1 MSRNG
6 SIDLDFGDGTY
17 TFRLAIGQLREL
29 QESVNRPRIKLGASL
44 IGPATLFEAVRSN
57 NAWPHE
63 VREIMRLGLIGGGT
77 KPADA
82 LDLVRRYVE
91 ERPIVESSIHATL
104 VLGAALF
111 GSEEEA
117 VEGKKQPAEMTG
129 ESTSPLPGSM
139 AGEPS

>member
-6 SIDLDFGDGTY
+6 SVTLDWADGEH

-29 QESVNRPRIKLGASL
+29 QETVNKTRIKLGASL

-63 VREIMRLGLIGGGT
+63 IREIMRLGLIGGGT

-91 ERPIVESSIHATL
+91 ERPIV
-104 VLGAALF
+104 
-111 GSEEEA
+111 
-117 VEGKKQPAEMTG
+117 
-129 ESTSPLPGSM
+129 
-139 AGEPS
+139 